1 MENWYLLYCKTGQ
14 DLRAIEHLERQG
26 VNCFSPRYEAEKN
39 IRKRRRKVME
49 PLFPNY
55 LFVKFD
61 YEIIHFSTINSTRGV
76 NYFVRFGKLPVLVPD
91 EIIASLMVPNF
102 MKEVSAQLKL
112 PQKGDEVVIYDGIFQ
127 GVRAIYSEPDGEAR
141 SVLLLNIL
149 DKEVP
154 RVVDNRNFETIK

>member
-1 MENWYLLYCKTGQ
+1 
-14 DLRAIEHLERQG
+14 
-26 VNCFSPRYEAEKN
+26 
-39 IRKRRRKVME
+39 ME

-61 YEIIHFSTINSTRGV
+61 YEVIHFSTINSTRGV
-76 NYFVRFGKLPVLVPD
+76 SYFVRFGKLPVVVPD
-91 EIIASLMVPNF
+91 EIIATLMVPNF
-102 MKEVSAQLKL
+102 MKEVSEQL

-149 DKEVP
+149 NKEVP
-154 RVVDNRNFETIK
+154 RVVENRNFEAIK